1 MLEVNVS
8 ETANEINAA
17 AKLTKADK
25 LAKLE
30 ARQKEK
36 MAAKKESIERT
47 KESLTKEVSR
57 ISKKI
62 TNRESI
68 ISNRE
73 NTVKELETKLEKL
86 SANSDIDNTIQTLNQ
101 EFETQ
106 TANIEARFKTSVDK
120 KFAAINRAK
129 EQIEK
134 LTASIKTIEEDIK
147 KAETRYD
154 ADFNK
159 RTAKLDNKINAVRKQ
174 YDRNETMRTKI
185 QKTIDKTNTLIN
197 IDKKYLTE
205 LNSKL
210 VDKSTMLNNIV
221 VA

>member
-36 MAAKKESIERT
+36 VAAKKESIERT
-47 KESLTKEVSR
+47 KDSLTKEVSR

-62 TNRESI
+62 TNRESTL
-68 ISNRE
+68 SNRE

-106 TANIEARFKTSVDK
+106 TANIEARFKTAVDK
-120 KFAAINRAK
+120 KFAVSGFNRANTHSLTFLFARSAHL
-129 EQIEK
+129 IE
-134 LTASIKTIEEDIK
+134 
-147 KAETRYD
+147 
-154 ADFNK
+154 FC
-159 RTAKLDNKINAVRKQ
+159 
-174 YDRNETMRTKI
+174 RN
-185 QKTIDKTNTLIN
+185 
-197 IDKKYLTE
+197 
-205 LNSKL
+205 S
-210 VDKSTMLNNIV
+210 
-221 VA
+221 